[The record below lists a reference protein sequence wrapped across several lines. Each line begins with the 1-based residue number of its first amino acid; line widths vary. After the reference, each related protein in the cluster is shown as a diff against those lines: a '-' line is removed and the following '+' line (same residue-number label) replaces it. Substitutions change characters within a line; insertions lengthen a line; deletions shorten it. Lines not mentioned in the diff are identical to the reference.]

1 MQRSIADE
9 GKRCINDPDAAIR
22 SLTDVEKVPPIRSL
36 TVCER
41 EAAIRSLADE
51 IDDRC
56 IFYIT
61 TRTTDRD
68 DLLSSTR
75 LCNPHNTLPKVKK
88 LKSFLQRL
96 ISALPFIVKIYNCM
110 LVVEMTSTARARHA
124 SAELQSSS
132 HIVSSKST
140 SVLPISSLLN
150 FLSVAVNS
158 VFKR

>member
-61 TRTTDRD
+61 TRTTDRG
-68 DLLSSTR
+68 DLLS
-75 LCNPHNTLPKVKK
+75 
-88 LKSFLQRL
+88 
-96 ISALPFIVKIYNCM
+96 
-110 LVVEMTSTARARHA
+110 
-124 SAELQSSS
+124 
-132 HIVSSKST
+132 
-140 SVLPISSLLN
+140 
-150 FLSVAVNS
+150 
-158 VFKR
+158 